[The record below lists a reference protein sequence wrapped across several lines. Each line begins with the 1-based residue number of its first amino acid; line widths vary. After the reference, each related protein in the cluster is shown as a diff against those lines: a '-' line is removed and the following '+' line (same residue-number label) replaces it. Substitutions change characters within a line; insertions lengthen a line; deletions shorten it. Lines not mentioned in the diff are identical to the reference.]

1 MRRIGRDRW
10 IYAGI
15 TFLVLFGSYVWTL
28 SPTLTFWDAGEFIS
42 ASYILGVPHPPGTP
56 LFVLIGHVFG
66 MIPLGI
72 GFAAKLNL
80 MSALSSSIAGLL
92 LFLTTDQVISRINR
106 DRGWELS
113 ETLVHVATMAAVL
126 MGGWGLTMWYNST
139 ETEVYTVAIMTIA
152 LTVFLAMWWADHM
165 EEGKDWNLLLLI
177 VFLMGLSIG
186 NHLMALLVM
195 PGVVVYGVVVTWGRH
210 RDYVLS
216 LLVGAVGLY
225 LVVMRGI
232 SVDGLLAGDSV
243 VNGGWMVIGLLV
255 LGAGLWWMRREGAL
269 TFFGSAILCFLAGA
283 SVILFLKLRAMHD
296 PAINEANPETWAEL
310 LAVLARKQYDVR
322 PLFPRAT
329 SFFQYQIPLYFDY
342 LFGQVGPFES
352 RVSSQFGLP
361 GLSILAFLLAI
372 VGSVYHYL
380 ADRTSWVL
388 YLFVYLMTSLGL
400 VFYLNFPLGNT
411 QAPEAVLQ
419 SAVNLDI
426 APYGREVRER
436 EYFFIV
442 SYVFLGLWA
451 GVGAFALLGE
461 TIARWGRRVRVRG
474 AALAGAA
481 AVLLLLPAAVFALNY
496 HEANRRGNYIA
507 RDFAYNLLQSVEP
520 WGILFTNGDNDTFP
534 LWYLQEVEGI
544 RQDVTIVN
552 LALLNT
558 TWYIQQLADKTFT
571 ASNPPG
577 SISAEV
583 TDVALLA
590 HGVEPG
596 EPPSRTILNY
606 TGASDDPLAR
616 IGFVI
621 DEETSID
628 VGGVQVTLE
637 ANSILRRQDVGI
649 LQVIRR
655 HQGERPIY
663 FSVTVPDDAKLGLDD
678 YLVRE
683 GVVDRLLESPAPELA
698 RQGRPYLPMQPP
710 ERAWIHVP
718 RTETLLEEVYLYRG
732 IDDESIYKDGTGRAL
747 IGNYGAT
754 YLQLA
759 AAQARRGE
767 TEAAVEALQRGH
779 EILGREPG
787 DDPYLTSLINVFAVS
802 GSYER
807 LDSLLQAAQERRGG
821 RLEDRYY
828 KTAAYNS
835 AVVGHYEMAD
845 RILQKYFVQDPV
857 EVEPDL
863 WIELAEMAMSTG
875 DSSQAIT
882 FLSRAIRVDPNNQRA
897 FLRHI
902 NLAHDMGNEVMAKTF
917 IYQWVRTHPNDT
929 VTARLYE
936 QYLETDR
943 FPEELEWE
951 NVARPG
957 EGGGARR
964 RGETPFDTVPTI
976 PLPGAPGPGAG
987 AVDTAPGGR

>member
-28 SPTLTFWDAGEFIS
+28 SPTLTFWDAGEFIA
-42 ASYILGVPHPPGTP
+42 ASYILGIPHPPGTP

-72 GFAAKLNL
+72 AFAAKLNL
-80 MSALSSSIAGLL
+80 MSALSSSVAGML
-92 LFLTTDQVISRINR
+92 LFLTTDQVVSRINR
-106 DRGWELS
+106 NRGWELS
-113 ETLVHVATMAAVL
+113 ETLVHVATMSAVL
-126 MGGWGLTMWYNST
+126 VAGWGLTMWYNST

-152 LTVFLAMWWADHM
+152 LTIFLALWWADHM

-195 PGVVVYGVVVTWGRH
+195 PGVVVYAVVVTWGTH

-216 LLVGAVGLY
+216 LLVGALGLY

-232 SVDGLLAGDSV
+232 SVDGILGGGSL

-255 LGAGLWWMRREGAL
+255 LGAGLWWMHREGAL
-269 TFFGSAILCFLAGA
+269 TFFGAAILCFLAGA
-283 SVILFLKLRAMHD
+283 SVILFLKLRAMHG
-296 PAINEANPETWAEL
+296 PAINEANPESWGEL

-322 PLFPRAT
+322 PVFPRAT

-361 GLSILAFLLAI
+361 GLSILAFGLAI
-372 VGSVYHYL
+372 VGAVYHYL

-388 YLFVYLMTSLGL
+388 YLFTYLMTSLGL
-400 VFYLNFPLGNT
+400 ILYLNFPLGNT
-411 QAPEAVLQ
+411 QAPEAMVQ
-419 SAVNLDI
+419 SAVNLDV

-451 GVGAFALLGE
+451 GVGAFALMGE
-461 TIARWGRRVRVRG
+461 AIARWGRKVRLRG

-481 AVLLLLPAAVFALNY
+481 VALLLLPMAVFALNY

-558 TWYIQQLADKTFT
+558 TWYIEQLSEKTFT
-571 ASNPPG
+571 ASNPPE
-577 SISAEV
+577 SIASEV
-583 TDVALLA
+583 SDVALLQYDA
-590 HGVEPG
+590 EVGDR
-596 EPPSRTILNY
+596 PSQTILEY
-606 TGASDDPLAR
+606 TGGANDPLAR

-621 DEETSID
+621 DEETSLE
-628 VGGVQVTLE
+628 VSGVEVTFP
-637 ANSILRRQDVGI
+637 ANSIVRRQDVGI
-649 LQVIRR
+649 LQVMRR
-655 HQGERPIY
+655 HHGDRPIY

-683 GVVDRLLESPAPELA
+683 GVVDRLLERPAPDLA

-710 ERAWIHVP
+710 EQAWIHVP
-718 RTETLLEEVYLYRG
+718 RTDTLLEEVYLYRG
-732 IDDESIYKDGTGRAL
+732 IDDDSIYKDGTARAL

-759 AAQARRGE
+759 AAQARRGD
-767 TEAAVEALQRGH
+767 TEAAVEALERGH
-779 EILGREPG
+779 EILGRAP
-787 DDPYLTSLINVFAVS
+787 DDEPYLTSLINVFAVS
-802 GSYER
+802 GSYDR

-821 RLEDRYY
+821 RLDGRYY
-828 KTAAYNS
+828 KTAAYNA
-835 AVVGHYEMAD
+835 AVAGHYEVAD
-845 RILQKYFVQDPV
+845 QVLQKYFAKDPR
-857 EVEPDL
+857 EVEADL
-863 WIELAEMAMSTG
+863 WIELAEMAMATG
-875 DSSQAIT
+875 DSTRAVT

-902 NLAHDMGNEVMAKTF
+902 NLAVDLGNEQMAKTF
-917 IYQWVRTHPNDT
+917 IYQWIRTHPNDT
-929 VTARLYE
+929 LTARLYDE
-936 QYLETDR
+936 YLETGE

-951 NVARPG
+951 NVARPSA
-957 EGGGARR
+957 GASRS
-964 RGETPFDTVPTI
+964 EPSVPFDTVPRI
-976 PLPGAPGPGAG
+976 PLPGGTGAG
-987 AVDTAPGGR
+987 GTAVDTGGAPR